1 MEYDAKACA
10 AGVSSVCVC
19 GKKSSGKRAN
29 CIKKSQGA
37 LVLSEGHHVHGNA
50 DAERAKTR
58 RRAKRI
64 KKNKGQ
70 QGAHAG

>member
-1 MEYDAKACA
+1 MY
-10 AGVSSVCVC
+10 VP
-19 GKKSSGKRAN
+19 KSHPGRGRTALKE
-29 CIKKSQGA
+29 KESQGA

-64 KKNKGQ
+64 KKNRGQ
-70 QGAHAG
+70 QCVLAG

>member
-1 MEYDAKACA
+1 MYVAKSHPGRGRTAL
-10 AGVSSVCVC
+10 
-19 GKKSSGKRAN
+19 KEKEN
-29 CIKKSQGA
+29 QGA

-50 DAERAKTR
+50 DTERAKTR

-70 QGAHAG
+70 QGALAG

>member
-1 MEYDAKACA
+1 MR
-10 AGVSSVCVC
+10 
-19 GKKSSGKRAN
+19 SGSEFCLCMWQKVIREEGELHQL
-29 CIKKSQGA
+29 KEKESQGA
-37 LVLSEGHHVHGNA
+37 LVLSDGHHVHGNA

-70 QGAHAG
+70 QGALAG